1 MNNYYTK
8 IHFLEDPE
16 YFESEDYDWKN
27 ILATSYNQA
36 LFLLWKE
43 EEQFFDEIKDKY
55 TEKLVKWWIGYEA
68 NEKFDEVFET
78 LWNKDLSWN
87 WNYYEIVKVN
97 FIWIDSN
104 EIDEFKEYFFGDL
117 KDKTDFIWKFEDSR
131 FLEVRQVFFEEVFK
145 IEIDLRE
152 VISFIFFNT
161 YFASLD
167 LLKDLQVN
175 PIKKDLKSEEM
186 VKNLENEFFYIS
198 FSDYKNLLNLKT
210 LKDDEKTKLL
220 EVSESFDEWKNKIF
234 NRWIQKEF
242 YIDFISSIKQD
253 LDSLE
258 KFRNA
263 IMHNHGYSN
272 TLKQNYENSK
282 NEIIKKINNFKEN
295 HMYLKWNDLDLIIWN
310 KYTYIA
316 ATTDNFIQW
325 KKYELLETFWWDTIF
340 MWEKEKNSMP
350 FFDKE
355 FSLFWE
361 WE

>member
-1 MNNYYTK
+1 MTYYTK
-8 IHFLEDPE
+8 IHFLEDSE

-36 LFLLWKE
+36 LALLWKE
-43 EEQFFDEIKDKY
+43 EEAFFDEIKDEY
-55 TEKLVKWWIGYEA
+55 TEKWVKWWIEYETNA
-68 NEKFDEVFET
+68 KYDEVFEV
-78 LWNKDLSWN
+78 LWNKDLGWN
-87 WNYYEIVKVN
+87 WNYYEIIKIN
-97 FIWIDSN
+97 FIWIKSN
-104 EIDEFKEYFFGDL
+104 EIDELKEYFFSDL

-131 FLEVRQVFFEEVFK
+131 FLEVRQVFFKEVFK

-175 PIKKDLKSEEM
+175 PVKKDLQNDELI
-186 VKNLENEFFYIS
+186 KNLENEFFYIS
-198 FSDYKNLLNLKT
+198 FSDYKNLLNLKN
-210 LKDDEKTKLL
+210 LKGDEQTKLL
-220 EVSESFDEWKNKIF
+220 EISESFDKWKDKIF

-242 YIDFISSIKQD
+242 YIDFINSIKQD

-263 IMHNHGYSN
+263 IMHNHSYSIN
-272 TLKQNYENSK
+272 LKQNYESSK
-282 NEIIKKINNFKEN
+282 NEIIQKINNFREN
-295 HMYLKWNDLDLIIWN
+295 HMYLEWNDLDLIIWN
-310 KYTYIA
+310 KYEFIGH
-316 ATTDNFIQW
+316 TTDNFIQW
-325 KKYELLETFWWDTIF
+325 KKYKLLESFWWDTIF
-340 MWEKEKNSMP
+340 MWEKEKNSIP

-361 WE
+361 WK